1 MPTERNNT
9 PINFYTQK
17 KVKKFLTKS
26 INPHFE
32 DHGIKVPFRGVLVGS
47 SGSGK
52 TNTLLN
58 VIAKMGGT
66 FNHIYIYTRAQE
78 PLYDF
83 LKSQL
88 PDGVLSIHYDLDK
101 CREFKEETYY
111 GQSLVIFD
119 DMVNEKDQKCIQE
132 LFIRGRKIAGGISIL
147 YLTQSYYK
155 VPKIIRS
162 QCQYI
167 FILKVSGVRD
177 LKSILSEYSLGV
189 EKQNLTDMYE
199 YACVS
204 SEFGSFLLI
213 DLDAEQDKT
222 FRKNWKEYL

>member
-1 MPTERNNT
+1 MPTEKNNT
-9 PINFYTQK
+9 PINFYNQK
-17 KVKKFLTKS
+17 KVQKFLTKS
-26 INPHFE
+26 INPHFKE
-32 DHGIKVPFRGVLVGS
+32 HGIKVPFRGILIGS

-58 VIAKMGGT
+58 IIAKMGGT
-66 FNHIYIYTRAQE
+66 FNHIYLYTRAQE
-78 PLYDF
+78 PLYEF

-88 PDGVLSIHYDLDK
+88 PEGVFSIHYDLDK
-101 CREFKEETYY
+101 CREFKEENYY

-119 DMVNEKDQKCIQE
+119 DMINEKDQKCIQE
-132 LFIRGRKIAGGISIL
+132 LYIRGRKIAGGISML

-155 VPKIIRS
+155 VPTTVRH

-167 FILKVSGVRD
+167 FIIKVSGVRD

-189 EKQNLTDMYE
+189 EKESLTNMYE

-204 SEFGSFLLI
+204 SEFSSFLLI
-213 DLDAEQDKT
+213 DLDAVQDKT
-222 FRKNWKEYL
+222 FRKNWNEYL